1 MRPYSSPSGR
11 PLGRWGRGWG
21 LGPLTITPE
30 QEQHL
35 IAVATDAR
43 TRAYVPYSHY
53 AVGAAMLTAD
63 GQVHSGCNIENA
75 SYGLTSCAERN
86 AIFGLVGKSADPA
99 ARRIQAIAVV
109 TAGSDPAT
117 PCGAC
122 RQVIRE
128 FGKDAAIIIANT
140 EGTVFLRTTLE
151 ALLPHSFGPEQLESP
166 NDNTDTR

>member
-1 MRPYSSPSGR
+1 MN
-11 PLGRWGRGWG
+11 L
-21 LGPLTITPE
+21 TPE
-30 QEQHL
+30 QEAEL

-53 AVGAAMLTAD
+53 AVGAAILTAA
-63 GQVHSGCNIENA
+63 GGVHSGCNIENA

-86 AIFGLVGKSADPA
+86 AIFGLVGMSSDADDRHIRA
-99 ARRIQAIAVV
+99 VAVV
-109 TAGSDPAT
+109 TAGGDPAT

-140 EGTVFLRTTLE
+140 EGTVFLRTTLD
-151 ALLPHSFGPEQLESP
+151 ALLPHSFGPEQLDSP
-166 NDNTDTR
+166 NDNA

>member
-1 MRPYSSPSGR
+1 ME
-11 PLGRWGRGWG
+11 RGPG
-21 LGPLTITPE
+21 VRMMTPD
-30 QEQHL
+30 QERKL
-35 IAVATDAR
+35 IVAATDAR

-53 AVGAAMLTAD
+53 AVGAAILTAD
-63 GQVHSGCNIENA
+63 GQIHGGCNIENA

-86 AIFGLVGKSADPA
+86 AIFGLVGRSSDPD
-99 ARRIQAIAVV
+99 ARRIRAVAVV

-140 EGTVFLRTTLE
+140 DGTVFLRTTLE
-151 ALLPHSFGPEQLESP
+151 DLLPHSFGPEQLDAT
-166 NDNTDTR
+166 NDNTGAR

>member
-1 MRPYSSPSGR
+1 MR
-11 PLGRWGRGWG
+11 L
-21 LGPLTITPE
+21 ITSE
-30 QEQHL
+30 QERQL
-35 IAVATDAR
+35 IAVATEAR

-53 AVGAAMLTAD
+53 AVGAAILTAD
-63 GQVHSGCNIENA
+63 GQVHGGCNIENA

-86 AIFGLVGKSADPA
+86 AIFGLVGTSADPD
-99 ARRIQAIAVV
+99 ARRIRAVAVV

-140 EGTVFLRTTLE
+140 EGAVFLRTTLE

-166 NDNTDTR
+166 NDNSGAR

>member
-1 MRPYSSPSGR
+1 MRLNPA
-11 PLGRWGRGWG
+11 
-21 LGPLTITPE
+21 
-30 QEQHL
+30 QEREL

-53 AVGAAMLTAD
+53 AVGAAILTAD
-63 GQVHSGCNIENA
+63 GRIHGGCNIENA

-86 AIFGLVGKSADPA
+86 AIFGLVSQSADPD
-99 ARRIQAIAVV
+99 ARRIRAVAVV
-109 TAGSDPAT
+109 TAGNDPAT

-140 EGTVFLRTTLE
+140 DGKVFLHTTLD
-151 ALLPHSFGPEQLESP
+151 ALLPHSFGPEQLASP
-166 NDNTDTR
+166 NDTDER

>member
-1 MRPYSSPSGR
+1 M
-11 PLGRWGRGWG
+11 
-21 LGPLTITPE
+21 
-30 QEQHL
+30 
-35 IAVATDAR
+35 ATDAR

-53 AVGAAMLTAD
+53 AVGAAILTAD
-63 GQVHSGCNIENA
+63 GRIHGGCNIENA

-86 AIFGLVGKSADPA
+86 AIFGLVSQFAAPD
-99 ARRIQAIAVV
+99 ARRIRVVVVV
-109 TAGSDPAT
+109 TAGNDPAT

-140 EGTVFLRTTLE
+140 DGKVFLRTTLD

-166 NDNTDTR
+166 NDTDER

>member
-1 MRPYSSPSGR
+1 MH
-11 PLGRWGRGWG
+11 
-21 LGPLTITPE
+21 PE
-30 QEQHL
+30 QEAAL

-53 AVGAAMLTAD
+53 AVGAAILTAD
-63 GQVHSGCNIENA
+63 GQMHGGCNIENA

-86 AIFGLVGKSADPA
+86 AIFALVSASAIPD

-109 TAGSDPAT
+109 TAGNDPAT

-128 FGKDAAIIIANT
+128 FGRDAAILIANT
-140 EGTVFLRTTLE
+140 EGEVFLRTTLD
-151 ALLPHSFGPEQLESP
+151 ALLPHSFGPEQLDSP
-166 NDNTDTR
+166 RATPETNGT